1 MLQCWSLLCVDSW
14 SRVAVA
20 PRRSPSLQPPP
31 RAPRQAAR
39 EMIRVTTVVVAAAT
53 VAACR
58 SGEMRREGTGANRQ
72 IKGAIVSG
80 ASQS

>member
-1 MLQCWSLLCVDSW
+1 MHASGASRANRMLDCVDSR

-31 RAPRQAAR
+31 PAPRPAAR
-39 EMIRVTTVVVAAAT
+39 EMIRVTAAAVVVVAAAA

-58 SGEMRREGTGANRQ
+58 SGEMRREGTGVN
-72 IKGAIVSG
+72 
-80 ASQS
+80 